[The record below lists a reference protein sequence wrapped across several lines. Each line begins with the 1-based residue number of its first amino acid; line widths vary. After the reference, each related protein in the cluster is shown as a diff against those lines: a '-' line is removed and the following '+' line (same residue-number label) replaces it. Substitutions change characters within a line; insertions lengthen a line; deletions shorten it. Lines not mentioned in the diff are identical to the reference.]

1 MWDEGAME
9 TFFEFASRVGLREAS
24 RQLGLKKSTVHRCF
38 HVQTKVNDRVLEA
51 CTRTLGDRFDHDRTV
66 VEWARRRAA
75 TSQPDA
81 A

>member
-1 MWDEGAME
+1 MV
-9 TFFEFASRVGLREAS
+9 TFFEFVAQIGTSEAA

-38 HVQTKVNDRVLEA
+38 HVRVKVSDRLLAA
-51 CTRTLGDRFDHDRTV
+51 CRRTLGDRFDHDRTV
-66 VEWARRRAA
+66 IEWARRRAA